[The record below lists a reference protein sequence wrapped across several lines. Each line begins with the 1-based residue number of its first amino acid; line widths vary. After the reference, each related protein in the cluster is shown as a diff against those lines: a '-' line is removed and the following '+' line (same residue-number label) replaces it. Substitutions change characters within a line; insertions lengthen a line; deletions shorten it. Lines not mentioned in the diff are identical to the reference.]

1 MLGFLFS
8 KFPLNYISLW
18 YHSFLPP
25 PSLFLQE
32 GLKHFKCWQKGLR
45 LALFKFLGGGVG
57 RKEGFDFFKG
67 GGEAEDFLEEF
78 PNCSSNIT
86 EDKKNVNYSN
96 NDNDNAVYLLTN
108 FKLSPICKLKTFHE
122 YEALISIKFAN
133 KGSIIRKT
141 S

>member
-18 YHSFLPP
+18 YH
-25 PSLFLQE
+25 
-32 GLKHFKCWQKGLR
+32 
-45 LALFKFLGGGVG
+45 

-96 NDNDNAVYLLTN
+96 NDNAVYLLTN

-122 YEALISIKFAN
+122 YKALISIKFAN

>member
-25 PSLFLQE
+25 PPPP
-32 GLKHFKCWQKGLR
+32 
-45 LALFKFLGGGVG
+45 GG
-57 RKEGFDFFKG
+57 G

-122 YEALISIKFAN
+122 YKALISIKFAN

>member
-18 YHSFLPP
+18 YH
-25 PSLFLQE
+25 
-32 GLKHFKCWQKGLR
+32 
-45 LALFKFLGGGVG
+45 

-67 GGEAEDFLEEF
+67 GGRLRIFWKNF
-78 PNCSSNIT
+78 PTVAQISQKI
-86 EDKKNVNYSN
+86 KKNVNYSN

-122 YEALISIKFAN
+122 YKALISIKFAN